1 MFMQKSVI
9 EFLKERKIIANIS
22 DEIKINKILKDK
34 KAVYIGFDP
43 SFKSLHL
50 GNYIMIRILNIFNK
64 FGYDTVAIIG
74 GATGRIGDPSGKKQE
89 RKLLDLK
96 LVESNI
102 SCLKRQLST
111 LLKGSK
117 IIDNFDFYKDQTVMD
132 FLRDIGKEIN
142 LNYLLEKEIIKS
154 RLEIGISFAELTY
167 NLLQGNDFLTLFE
180 KYNVGIQ
187 IGGSDQW
194 GNITTGLELIRKK
207 HGIDAPAAGM
217 TINLLTKEDGTKF
230 GKSEKGAIYL
240 DPTISSPFEMYQF
253 LINQADA
260 DLEKLF
266 MFFSDLSLDE
276 IKKLLMQHNNAKAK
290 RIGQKALA
298 KEIVTNIHGEN
309 AYKACLKIADAL
321 FNGSFGKLTKQ
332 ELDACL
338 KQFNTYDCNISNS
351 NVKLVDFLIQN
362 NIIKSKRIFRDLVND
377 KALLVNDKKVDENYL
392 LDIKDS
398 YFNTYTIIKKGKKNY
413 FIIHWKENN

>member
-1 MFMQKSVI
+1 
-9 EFLKERKIIANIS
+9 
-22 DEIKINKILKDK
+22 
-34 KAVYIGFDP
+34 
-43 SFKSLHL
+43 
-50 GNYIMIRILNIFNK
+50 
-64 FGYDTVAIIG
+64 
-74 GATGRIGDPSGKKQE
+74 
-89 RKLLDLK
+89 
-96 LVESNI
+96 
-102 SCLKRQLST
+102 
-111 LLKGSK
+111 
-117 IIDNFDFYKDQTVMD
+117 
-132 FLRDIGKEIN
+132 
-142 LNYLLEKEIIKS
+142 
-154 RLEIGISFAELTY
+154 
-167 NLLQGNDFLTLFE
+167 
-180 KYNVGIQ
+180 
-187 IGGSDQW
+187 
-194 GNITTGLELIRKK
+194 
-207 HGIDAPAAGM
+207 M

-240 DPTISSPFEMYQF
+240 DPTISSPFEMYQL

-276 IKKLLMQHNNAKAK
+276 IRKLLMQHNNAKAK

-309 AYKACLKIADAL
+309 AYKACLKITDAL

-332 ELDACL
+332 ELDVCL

-413 FIIHWKENN
+413 FIIR

>member
-1 MFMQKSVI
+1 MQKNII
-9 EFLKERKIIANIS
+9 EFLKERNIIANVS
-22 DEIKINKILKDK
+22 DEAKIAKILRNK
-34 KAVYIGFDP
+34 KGIYIGFDP

-102 SCLKRQLST
+102 TCLKKQLST

-117 IIDNFDFYKDQTVMD
+117 IIDNFDFYKDQTVLD

-167 NLLQGNDFLTLFE
+167 NLLQGNDFLVLFE
-180 KYNVGIQ
+180 KHNVGIQ
-187 IGGSDQW
+187 VGGSDQW

-207 HGIDAPAAGM
+207 HGIDALAGGM

-253 LINQADA
+253 LINQADD

-276 IKKLLMQHNNAKAK
+276 MKKLLKQHNDDRTK
-290 RIGQKALA
+290 RIGQKMLA
-298 KEIVTNIHGEN
+298 KEIVTSIHGEN

-321 FNGSFGKLTKQ
+321 FNSNFNKLSKQ
-332 ELDACL
+332 ELDICL
-338 KQFNTYDCNISNS
+338 KQFNTYDCNKSNS
-351 NVKLVDFLIQN
+351 NIKLVDFLIQN
-362 NIIKSKRIFRDLVND
+362 NIIKSKRIFRELVND
-377 KALLVNDKKVDENYL
+377 KALLVNGKEVDENFL
-392 LDIKDS
+392 LNNKDS
-398 YFNTYTIIKKGKKNY
+398 YFDTYTIIKKGKKSY
-413 FIIHWKENN
+413 FIIRWKDNN

>member
-1 MFMQKSVI
+1 MSMQKSVI

-187 IGGSDQW
+187 IGGSDQ
-194 GNITTGLELIRKK
+194 
-207 HGIDAPAAGM
+207 
-217 TINLLTKEDGTKF
+217 
-230 GKSEKGAIYL
+230 
-240 DPTISSPFEMYQF
+240 
-253 LINQADA
+253 
-260 DLEKLF
+260 
-266 MFFSDLSLDE
+266 
-276 IKKLLMQHNNAKAK
+276 
-290 RIGQKALA
+290 
-298 KEIVTNIHGEN
+298 
-309 AYKACLKIADAL
+309 
-321 FNGSFGKLTKQ
+321 
-332 ELDACL
+332 
-338 KQFNTYDCNISNS
+338 
-351 NVKLVDFLIQN
+351 
-362 NIIKSKRIFRDLVND
+362 
-377 KALLVNDKKVDENYL
+377 
-392 LDIKDS
+392 
-398 YFNTYTIIKKGKKNY
+398 
-413 FIIHWKENN
+413 